1 MNIFKKMD
9 IEKELRKSFDDYSV
23 FTDRWGQAV
32 SSFELNE
39 LYKIESKRIINDF
52 YSSSLRDSYKDEESS
67 EVIAN
72 FLNTNLPKEFKKNIT
87 RCDIQIDKNFNFEKD
102 FDLKITSNFVFD
114 TYKET
119 DERYKKLFSSE
130 TNQNDKD
137 DKIKNF
143 SITFLSDIVKNP
155 DKYEIELPN
164 IRDEIKKISKLFEN
178 ICSQMK
184 LDFNKE
190 DEFNRALNSL
200 YEVYIEKKGYY
211 LSGFE
216 TEEKCRD
223 FFVENFDNE
232 VLNGDTGYANFVNN
246 YLQNETENIFSKVN
260 NFSEFVKNNPKF
272 SQDEMSNEFFRELK
286 DSVNEKE
293 KTDEF
298 LLANDVYDETE
309 LAKRV
314 DKFDFSNGSDLVV
327 SPKDMFAWINDEESI
342 VFPFDEKDTINN
354 KDFAYAFAQEC
365 MNPKTKLSDLREAL
379 NKLKAKNMQLEK
391 MLDEAKN
398 GKLDLMKEMKDELE
412 KSDKINRDFKE
423 FYQGEFDV
431 NLDENIYKKVRSEE
445 FQKYKKTIENDEKV
459 YKNNKWS
466 KK

>member
-1 MNIFKKMD
+1 MNILEIID

-87 RCDIQIDKNFNFEKD
+87 RCDIQIDENFNFEKD

-223 FFVENFDNE
+223 FFIENFDNE

-272 SQDEMSNEFFRELK
+272 SQDEMSQIIG
-286 DSVNEKE
+286 
-293 KTDEF
+293 
-298 LLANDVYDETE
+298 
-309 LAKRV
+309 RV
-314 DKFDFSNGSDLVV
+314 S
-327 SPKDMFAWINDEESI
+327 
-342 VFPFDEKDTINN
+342 
-354 KDFAYAFAQEC
+354 
-365 MNPKTKLSDLREAL
+365 
-379 NKLKAKNMQLEK
+379 
-391 MLDEAKN
+391 
-398 GKLDLMKEMKDELE
+398 
-412 KSDKINRDFKE
+412 
-423 FYQGEFDV
+423 
-431 NLDENIYKKVRSEE
+431 
-445 FQKYKKTIENDEKV
+445 
-459 YKNNKWS
+459 
-466 KK
+466 